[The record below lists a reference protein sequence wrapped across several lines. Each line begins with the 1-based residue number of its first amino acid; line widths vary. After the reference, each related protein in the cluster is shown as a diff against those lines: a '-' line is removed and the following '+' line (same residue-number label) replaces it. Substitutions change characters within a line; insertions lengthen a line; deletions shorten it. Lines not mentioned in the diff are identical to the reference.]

1 MSTSNH
7 YAPGWPGMPARWT
20 SSVKAGVCTALID
33 ESRVWFAVSPASSTK
48 FITLALDDVR
58 AAEGRRM
65 HRRTMSR
72 RSSIP
77 ACAVF
82 YFLVRVSALPE

>member
-7 YAPGWPGMPARWT
+7 YAPGWLGIPARWT
-20 SSVKAGVCTALID
+20 SSVGTALSD

-58 AAEGRRM
+58 AAEGRRLR
-65 HRRTMSR
+65 RRTMSR